1 MIKHRLI
8 ATLLVNN
15 GVVVQTRKF
24 KRTNMVGNAFTA
36 VDFFNGWT
44 VDEICVLEISNDA
57 SHLSGFT
64 DIIDGLSRRCFVPL
78 SVGGKIRTLDD
89 VHRYIRAGADKV
101 AVNTAAAENPALI
114 TEISAAYGSQ
124 CVVVS
129 IDARTDPAMPS
140 GYRVVVDNARRDT
153 NRDAREWAK
162 EAASAGAGE
171 VLINSVEHDG
181 DKRGYDLDLLKIVS
195 DAVAI
200 PVIAMGG
207 VGQWSDLVDGI
218 RKGGADAAAAGNIFH
233 YSEHSTKKAKEF
245 MLASGLPMRGSTFYK
260 LTTPRRVRYN
270 PFQGGAARQ
279 A

>member
-36 VDFFNGWT
+36 VDFFNGWA
-44 VDEICVLEISNDA
+44 VDEICVLEISNDR
-57 SHLSGFT
+57 SHRPGFT
-64 DIIDGLSRRCFVPL
+64 GIIDGLSRRCFVPL
-78 SVGGKIRTLDD
+78 SVGGKITSLDD
-89 VHRYIRAGADKV
+89 VHGYIRAGADKV
-101 AVNTAAAENPALI
+101 VVNTGASDNPALI
-114 TEISAAYGSQ
+114 SEIARAYGSQ

-129 IDARTDPAMPS
+129 VDARPDPTMPS

-153 NRDAREWAK
+153 DRDARDWVR

-171 VLINSVEHDG
+171 LLVNSVEHDG
-181 DKRGYDLDLLKIVS
+181 DKRGYDFALLNIVS
-195 DAVAI
+195 ATVAI

-218 RKGGADAAAAGNIFH
+218 RLGGADAAAAGNIFH

-245 MLASGLPMRGSTFYK
+245 MLAAGLPVRGAIFYK
-260 LTTPRRVRYN
+260 LATRRGIRYH
-270 PFQGGAARQ
+270 PFQGASAQQ

>member
-44 VDEICVLEISNDA
+44 VDEICVLEISNDT
-57 SHLSGFT
+57 SHLAGFAE
-64 DIIDGLSRRCFVPL
+64 IIDGLSRRCFVPL
-78 SVGGKIRTLDD
+78 SVGGKVAKLDD

-101 AVNTAAAENPALI
+101 VVNSAAAENPALI
-114 TEISAAYGSQ
+114 TEISRAYGKQ

-129 IDARTDPAMPS
+129 IDARPDASMPS
-140 GYRVVVDNARRDT
+140 GYRVVIDNARRDT
-153 NRDAREWAK
+153 DRDACEWAR
-162 EAASAGAGE
+162 EAAEAGAGE
-171 VLINSVEHDG
+171 LLVNSVEHDG
-181 DKRGYDLDLLKIVS
+181 DKRGYDLPLLKIVS
-195 DAVAI
+195 GAVPI

>member
-101 AVNTAAAENPALI
+101 VVNTAAAENPALI
-114 TEISAAYGSQ
+114 TEVSTAYGSQ

-129 IDARTDPAMPS
+129 IDARPDPAMPS

-153 NRDAREWAK
+153 DRDAREWAK

-171 VLINSVEHDG
+171 LLINSVEHDG
-181 DKRGYDLDLLKIVS
+181 DKRGYDLGLLKIVS

-218 RKGGADAAAAGNIFH
+218 REGGADAAAAGNIFH